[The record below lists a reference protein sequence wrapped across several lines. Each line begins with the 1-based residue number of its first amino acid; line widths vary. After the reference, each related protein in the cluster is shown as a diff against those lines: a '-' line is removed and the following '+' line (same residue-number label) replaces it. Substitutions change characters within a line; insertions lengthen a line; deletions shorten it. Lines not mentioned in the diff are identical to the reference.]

1 MTPEDQIKKLLSD
14 ELDKRGIEDA
24 RVKRIAESQAAL
36 ADFQRRQR
44 EPRPDRESAVDATS
58 APVHYD
64 ETVLP
69 LVTFSSS
76 ETGSDAPPQPPPLPV
91 DLGGG
96 EWTTV
101 MYCDGDGGDVLRQ
114 VLSRPVP

>member
-1 MTPEDQIKKLLSD
+1 MTPEDQIKKLLAD
-14 ELDKRGIEDA
+14 ELDKRGVEDM
-24 RVKRIAESQAAL
+24 RVRRIADDRAAFD
-36 ADFQRRQR
+36 DFRRRQR
-44 EPRPDRESAVDATS
+44 EPRETRESAVDATC

-69 LVTFSSS
+69 METFSFSEPADGGSS
-76 ETGSDAPPQPPPLPV
+76 PAPPLPV
-91 DLGGG
+91 DLDGGT
-96 EWTTV
+96 WTTV